1 VKPNDSQFLDLET
14 NFTDMDTA
22 AVAILPVPYEGGVS
36 YGKGAA
42 RGPEAII
49 QASHYLEHYDEV
61 MKIEAHRMGIVTL
74 APPVLPA
81 DTDPVGVGHGVEQGA
96 LEMMRQGKFVV
107 LLGGDH
113 SVSLG
118 YARALH
124 KVYGRLSVIQLDAHA
139 DLRDTYEGSP
149 YSHACIMSRI
159 REITHDTLQIGVRSM
174 SAGEAERIAREE
186 IAVCTMSDF
195 RMGLCDAVVA
205 IDRLPD
211 PVYITLDVD
220 VFDWSVVRSTGT
232 PEPGGLLWDETLELL
247 ENIFRCKHVVGFDVV
262 EFAHE
267 AGDRNSAFAAAK
279 LIYKM
284 LGFKLASVV
293 KSGLT
298 DWPQSPRG
306 PLFGNW
312 KRETGK
318 IS

>member
-1 VKPNDSQFLDLET
+1 VKPNEYQFLHPE
-14 NFTDMDTA
+14 NQFTDMNTA

-42 RGPEAII
+42 HGPDAIV
-49 QASHYLEHYDEV
+49 QASHYLELYDEV
-61 MKIEAHRMGIVTL
+61 MKTEPHRMGIVTM
-74 APPVLPA
+74 APPVLPT
-81 DTDPVGVGHGVEQGA
+81 DSDPVAVGQSVQKCA
-96 LEMMRQGKFVV
+96 LELMRQGKFVV

-118 YARALH
+118 YVRALQQF
-124 KVYGRLSVIQLDAHA
+124 YGRMSVIQLDAHT

-159 REITHDTLQIGVRSM
+159 REITRDTLQIGVRSM
-174 SAGEAERIAREE
+174 SAAEAERIKREQ
-186 IAVCTMSDF
+186 IAVCTLSDY
-195 RMGLCDAVVA
+195 RVGLCDAVVA

-220 VFDWSVVRSTGT
+220 VFDWSVIRSTGT
-232 PEPGGLLWDETLELL
+232 PEPGGMLWDEMLGLL
-247 ENIFRCKHVVGFDVV
+247 ENIFRCKNVVGFDVV

-284 LGFKLASVV
+284 LGFKLAAAV
-293 KSGLT
+293 KSGMT

-306 PLFGNW
+306 PLFGNS
-312 KRETGK
+312 KLE
-318 IS
+318 I